1 MDVGFELVEHTA
13 DIGVRAW
20 GRTRAEVFEEAARGM
35 FSLVCDPREIADQV
49 TVEVDVEAAGAR
61 PAAGRLAQRA
71 ALPVRGAPAA
81 VRRHRD
87 RRARTTPTCRARLTG
102 ERLDPDRHVMCGG
115 VKAATLHQLSLLPRD
130 GGWEG
135 FVILDV

>member
-35 FSLVCDPREIADQV
+35 LSLVCDPREIAEQE
-49 TVEVDVEAAGAR
+49 TTEVEVE
-61 PAAGRLAQRA
+61 
-71 ALPVRGAPAA
+71 APAA
-81 VRRHRD
+81 D
-87 RRARTTPTCRARLTG
+87 LLLAAWLNELLFQFEARQLLFADIEVVELSDTHLRARLTG
-102 ERLDPDRHVMCGG
+102 ERLDHDRHFVCGG
-115 VKAATLHQLSLLPRD
+115 VKAATLHRLSLLPKD
-130 GGWEG
+130 DGWEG

>member
-35 FSLVCDPREIADQV
+35 FSLVCDPREIADEV
-49 TVEVDVEAAGAR
+49 TVEVQVEAAAPDLLLVGWLNELLYQFEAR
-61 PAAGRLAQRA
+61 QLLFANFEILELGD
-71 ALPVRGAPAA
+71 
-81 VRRHRD
+81 RHLD
-87 RRARTTPTCRARLTG
+87 ARLTG
-102 ERLDPDRHVMCGG
+102 ERLDLRRQVVCGG
-115 VKAATLHQLSLLPRD
+115 VIAATLHHLSLLPRE

>member
-20 GRTRAEVFEEAARGM
+20 GRTREDVFREAARGM
-35 FSLVCDPREIADQV
+35 LSLVCDPREIGERE
-49 TVEVDVEAAGAR
+49 TVEISVDAAAPDLLLVGWLNELLYQFEARQLLFADMEILEMGDT
-61 PAAGRLAQRA
+61 RL
-71 ALPVRGAPAA
+71 
-81 VRRHRD
+81 
-87 RRARTTPTCRARLTG
+87 TARLTG

-115 VKAATLHQLSLLPRD
+115 VKGATLHRLSLEPKD

>member
-35 FSLVCDPREIADQV
+35 FSLVCDPRQIEEQQ
-49 TVEVDVEAAGAR
+49 TVEVEVEA
-61 PAAGRLAQRA
+61 PAPDLLLAAWLNELLFQFEA
-71 ALPVRGAPAA
+71 HQLLFADLEVLELGDT
-81 VRRHRD
+81 HL
-87 RRARTTPTCRARLTG
+87 RARLTG
-102 ERLDPDRHVMCGG
+102 ERLDQRRHVMCGG

>member
-49 TVEVDVEAAGAR
+49 TVEVDVEAAGPDLLLAAWLNELLFQFEAR
-61 PAAGRLAQRA
+61 QLLFADLKI
-71 ALPVRGAPAA
+71 LELDDT
-81 VRRHRD
+81 HL
-87 RRARTTPTCRARLTG
+87 TARLTG

-115 VKAATLHQLSLLPRD
+115 VKAATLHQLSLQPRD